1 MLSKTENCIMA
12 YGSIQLKLKDFV
24 LPGESAEAERHLCPC
39 FSKAIAFFGLIGN
52 PLFSIVLDPRVK
64 FTRLRR
70 RQRRPVPE
78 DDNILTLYTDTNYK
92 VLRLLA

>member
-1 MLSKTENCIMA
+1 L
-12 YGSIQLKLKDFV
+12 
-24 LPGESAEAERHLCPC
+24 
-39 FSKAIAFFGLIGN
+39 GLIGN